1 MKDYKVVAQ
10 EEESKE
16 ITVVASPVPDT
27 DKSTVINGQQ
37 EEAPA
42 TEGASSTA
50 TRQQVRGAGVAGGFV
65 GLVFGGPILAVI
77 GGIAAAK
84 IAQTNST
91 PGKFC
96 RTQGKRVAKG
106 IVTACDWVKAKMQ
119 PDGEQD
125 DNDDEQQTAATEVVP
140 AVVEGPEVV

>member
-1 MKDYKVVAQ
+1 MTMKDYKVVAQ
-10 EEESKE
+10 EEGSKE
-16 ITVVASPVPDT
+16 IAVVASPVPDT

-37 EEAPA
+37 EAAA
-42 TEGASSTA
+42 TQGASSTA

-65 GLVFGGPILAVI
+65 GLMFGGPILAVI

-125 DNDDEQQTAATEVVP
+125 DNDEQQTAAAEVVP